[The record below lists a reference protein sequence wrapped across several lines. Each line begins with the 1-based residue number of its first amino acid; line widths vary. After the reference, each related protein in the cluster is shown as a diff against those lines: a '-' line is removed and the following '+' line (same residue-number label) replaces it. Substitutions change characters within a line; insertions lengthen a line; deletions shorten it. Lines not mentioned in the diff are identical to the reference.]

1 MRHIARLRSKA
12 VAAISNSAVA
22 EDYRKRLQGE
32 VFTRRWVVE
41 LILDLAGYT
50 PEKDLA
56 DHHAVEPSCGEGAFL
71 EPIVRRLSASC
82 RLHGR
87 AIKEAKSALS
97 ASDLLLDNVLSS
109 RRLVESV
116 LKEEGW
122 TTKDIRGLAE
132 SWVLQQDYL
141 LSQPSHLRLLQ
152 KGTQQQADFILG
164 NPPYIRPEDI
174 PPDLYRQYR
183 ESYPTMCGRA
193 DIYVAFF
200 EAALRSLAENG
211 VVAFICADRWMRN
224 QYGRELRSLI
234 SSHYAMNAVISM
246 HDVNA
251 FEEEVSAYPAV
262 VVISNSPKHSVPVI
276 DANRSFGAG
285 DVSELLNWVQ
295 SDSESTSASS
305 FRGNRLAH
313 WFEGSDIWPGGDPS
327 IIQMVEELNDR
338 LPVLEDK
345 ATGTRVGIGV
355 ATGNDAIFITTN
367 RQLVETTRL
376 LPLAMSADGATGT
389 LEWSGRFLV
398 NPWEPDGSLVD
409 LARYPKLAE
418 YFESHREELE
428 GRHVAKKASR
438 NWYRTI
444 DKVNNELTAK
454 PKLLFP
460 DMKMTSHP
468 VLDPGGTYPHHN
480 LYFVTSEVWDLEV
493 LGGLLMSKVAEGFI
507 SAYCVKMRGGT
518 LRFQAQYLRRI
529 RLPDPTKIRARDRE
543 RLRLAF
549 RERRADLATDV
560 AIKLYGVEHLRD
572 VICGT

>member
-1 MRHIARLRSKA
+1 MRR
-12 VAAISNSAVA
+12 VA
-22 EDYRKRLQGE
+22 Y
-32 VFTRRWVVE
+32 T
-41 LILDLAGYT
+41 AG
-50 PEKDLA
+50 L
-56 DHHAVEPSCGEGAFL
+56 S
-71 EPIVRRLSASC
+71 RRL
-82 RLHGR
+82 
-87 AIKEAKSALS
+87 KSALS

-152 KGTQQQADFILG
+152 KETQQQADFILG

-234 SSHYAMNAVISM
+234 SSHYAMNTVISM
-246 HDVNA
+246 HDVDA

-305 FRGNRLAH
+305 FAETGWLTGSRAAIFGPAAIRALFRWWRNSTIGFHCLRTRPPAH
-313 WFEGSDIWPGGDPS
+313 EWASES
-327 IIQMVEELNDR
+327 
-338 LPVLEDK
+338 LPVTTLSSSRPIDSSLNQRDYFRSRCLPMAPLE
-345 ATGTRVGIGV
+345 
-355 ATGNDAIFITTN
+355 
-367 RQLVETTRL
+367 RL
-376 LPLAMSADGATGT
+376 N
-389 LEWSGRFLV
+389 WSGRFLV

-507 SAYCVKMRGGT
+507 SAYCVKIRGGT